1 MNLELTEMKQ
11 NQKDL
16 DIKYNKKI
24 NYLTNENDQFL
35 SQKKDEKEKYI
46 KIINELKNKMEFN
59 QNKIKESDYLRNTLY
74 HIYII
79 YYMIN

>member
-1 MNLELTEMKQ
+1 MNLELTEMKK

-24 NYLTNENDQFL
+24 NYLTNENDQLL
-35 SQKKDEKEKYI
+35 SQKKDDKEKYI

-59 QNKIKESDYLRNTLY
+59 KIK
-74 HIYII
+74 
-79 YYMIN
+79 